1 MGFLLNYDKYILSKC
16 QYIETPS
23 LIHSNSLKEW
33 EIESKS
39 RTTIIKQATIFKH
52 AIQNS
57 QTHKINKHIKYEE
70 K

>member
-1 MGFLLNYDKYILSKC
+1 MGFLLSYDKYILSKC

-23 LIHSNSLKEW
+23 LIRLNYPKEW

-39 RTTIIKQATIFKH
+39 RRTIIKQATIFKK

-57 QTHKINKHIKYEE
+57 QTYKNK
-70 K
+70 

>member
-1 MGFLLNYDKYILSKC
+1 MGFLLSYDKNILLKY

-23 LIHSNSLKEW
+23 LTHSNSLKEW

-39 RTTIIKQATIFKH
+39 RRTIIKQATIFKQ

-57 QTHKINKHIKYEE
+57 QNTQK
-70 K
+70 